1 MEGKEKENVKERG
14 RPKSKGCNSKK
25 KKKINI
31 YDSQYDD
38 LNILNN

>member
-14 RPKSKGCNSKK
+14 RPKSKRCNSL
-25 KKKINI
+25 KKINI